1 MRGLRWRGRDDPSI
15 LCELATKY
23 VAIELRYDCPVDGLE
38 ALLDGDL
45 DDAAQAAARAVP
57 DVVAALDVL
66 MPMIGDYAS
75 PAILRR
81 YRNNVES
88 AASALVEQSA
98 HFSDATITPAAAFSL
113 LRPVFVQLPW
123 IAPSADGIGAVT
135 VLVDRVRGLA
145 GGLPHQCVR
154 ARDDVDEHYL
164 AWFSKAMGDIEFEH
178 NSATPLRRAM
188 TTLDLSSGAFAE
200 LMGVTRQ
207 AVDKWLASGPPPQRL
222 PKIATIVEIADI
234 LRYRLREGMPPIV
247 ARRSAAAYG
256 DRTMLDLIAADE
268 HQWLLHDIEKMFDYS
283 IAA

>member
-1 MRGLRWRGRDDPSI
+1 MPELRPHWRDEQMAI
-15 LCELATKY
+15 VEQATKC
-23 VAIELRYDCPVDGLE
+23 VAVELQYHCRVDSLE
-38 ALLDGDL
+38 DLLDGDL
-45 DDAAQAAARAVP
+45 DDAARAVAHAVP
-57 DVVAALDVL
+57 DVVAALDHL
-66 MPMIGDYAS
+66 MPMLGDYAS

-81 YRNNVES
+81 YRSNVES
-88 AASALVEQSA
+88 AASTLVELSA
-98 HFSDATITPAAAFSL
+98 HFSDAAVSPAAAYSL

-123 IAPSADGIGAVT
+123 IAPSADGIGAIT
-135 VLVDRVRGLA
+135 VLVDRVRGLV

-154 ARDDVDEHYL
+154 ARGDVDEHYL
-164 AWFSKAMGDIEFEH
+164 TWFSKAMGDIEFEH

-188 TTLDLSSGAFAE
+188 TTLDLSSGALAE
-200 LMGVTRQ
+200 IMGVTRQ

-234 LRYRLREGMPPIV
+234 LRYRLREGMAPIV